1 MSEFADGY
9 DPGGPDN
16 DVQTSLLGVSGNRT
30 SPNFTDEFRDKHG
43 HHDKNAHSVAKR
55 ATIAQSDGSA
65 ARHNG
70 GRGGNDRRGRGSAAA
85 GAALN
90 KTVTSPSRQG
100 GTTTMNTAPLF
111 WKDADPTEW
120 RIYARGEAKAQI
132 SALLVGGGE
141 AWLPLENHPLGYAQM
156 LVERHHFST
165 AAVME
170 QVEALATLMDN
181 DASHNM
187 SGVGGRALLV
197 PKKTRGVD
205 GKFTLDH
212 HFQGPWQKDMLK
224 KVREAFPKMTWGFG
238 LNEWKVPGLSI
249 GLSALDFFKL
259 KPWAQ
264 RHGLQFT
271 ALQSPHVTVIW
282 LEVTGPAE
290 DLPKVYKKE
299 RAEVEEK
306 FAGRKFLWGEPDPS
320 FVGHRCSL
328 AIDGEVAATELETK
342 RTSNHH
348 VDYKVS
354 LLPAK
359 PKADKEKSDNLDEV
373 IEEVTERHRS
383 DVEERLTK
391 AREQRRLD
399 RKNAKKEARRL
410 QRTGDAGMSTGGAA
424 AESGATEGIP
434 EDVSSS
440 PSSSSE
446 ADDPDAYAT
455 TFAGAMQNVVKLL
468 TTVRS
473 TWEEKVNAVRD
484 VARMVRDLGNMDHTL
499 QDYSVS
505 EFATAEDLHD
515 FEKTYDF
522 LVRKIAVHDA
532 DRMTREE
539 FEAATEKAVLWKDAA
554 RGTHIP
560 QATWLNPRPFRRSN
574 NNGNNNNYRKTAAPA
589 AATSSPPPASRR
601 SSRT

>member
-1 MSEFADGY
+1 MRRWLASPSSA
-9 DPGGPDN
+9 PR
-16 DVQTSLLGVSGNRT
+16 NRL
-30 SPNFTDEFRDKHG
+30 
-43 HHDKNAHSVAKR
+43 
-55 ATIAQSDGSA
+55 
-65 ARHNG
+65 
-70 GRGGNDRRGRGSAAA
+70 A
-85 GAALN
+85 GARLI
-90 KTVTSPSRQG
+90 G
-100 GTTTMNTAPLF
+100 
-111 WKDADPTEW
+111 
-120 RIYARGEAKAQI
+120 
-132 SALLVGGGE
+132 LLVVLGRHLCGE
-141 AWLPLENHPLGYAQM
+141 VTAG
-156 LVERHHFST
+156 VESDRDHGDGP
-165 AAVME
+165 
-170 QVEALATLMDN
+170 Q
-181 DASHNM
+181 
-187 SGVGGRALLV
+187 RA
-197 PKKTRGVD
+197 
-205 GKFTLDH
+205 
-212 HFQGPWQKDMLK
+212 
-224 KVREAFPKMTWGFG
+224 
-238 LNEWKVPGLSI
+238 
-249 GLSALDFFKL
+249 
-259 KPWAQ
+259 
-264 RHGLQFT
+264 
-271 ALQSPHVTVIW
+271 SPHVGIGQ
-282 LEVTGPAE
+282 L
-290 DLPKVYKKE
+290 
-299 RAEVEEK
+299 VEEILVGRVGDK
-306 FAGRKFLWGEPDPS
+306 HFAREEAPM
-320 FVGHRCSL
+320 H
-328 AIDGEVAATELETK
+328 VAHALLPGAL
-342 RTSNHH
+342 
-348 VDYKVS
+348 S
-354 LLPAK
+354 LLLLAVGCNRSQ
-359 PKADKEKSDNLDEV
+359 ATDEV

-539 FEAATEKAVLWKDAA
+539 FEAATEKAVLWKDVA

-574 NNGNNNNYRKTAAPA
+574 NNGNNNYRKTAAPA